1 MSFPYESLSVGFL
14 ALAAETY
21 VSLGVLLAGASVV
34 CFVFCW
40 FLLSTS
46 KVFDGLKRFQIQTCD
61 FGKLRVI
68 KEHCKVNELTMRRK
82 LSCYQDGQMMI
93 LCHEPL
99 PLGIGKRCWRIPL
112 SELKPRGDAVYD
124 FAIAT
129 PKGPLLC
136 FFGQQFRKQF
146 MVPVDATKPKENSP
160 LGAVPA
166 AVSSIGAR
174 QHQ

>member
-1 MSFPYESLSVGFL
+1 MNFPYDSLSL
-14 ALAAETY
+14 AFMALSPETF
-21 VSLGVLLAGASVV
+21 VSIGVLLAGASAV

-40 FLLSTS
+40 YLLNTS
-46 KVFDGLKRFQIQTCD
+46 KVFDGLKRFQIQACD
-61 FGKLRVI
+61 FAKLRVI
-68 KEHCKVNELTMRRK
+68 KEHCKVNQLTMKDK
-82 LSCYQDGQMMI
+82 LSCYQDGQMLI

-99 PLGIGKRCWRIPL
+99 PFAIGRRCWRIPL
-112 SELKPRGDAVYD
+112 VELKPRGDAVYD

-129 PKGPLLC
+129 PQGPLLC

-146 MVPVDATKPKENSP
+146 MVVDGAQPKENAP

-166 AVSSIGAR
+166 AVSIGPS